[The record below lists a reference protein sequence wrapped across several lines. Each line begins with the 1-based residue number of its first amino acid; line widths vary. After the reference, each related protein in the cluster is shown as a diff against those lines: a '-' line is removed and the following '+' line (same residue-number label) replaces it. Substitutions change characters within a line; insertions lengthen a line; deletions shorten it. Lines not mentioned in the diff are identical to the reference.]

1 MEMKSGGHCGSKT
14 NGLAAEIK
22 SNGSLS
28 GLAHAHENSN
38 SNSKRE
44 CRLSAVDLL
53 AVEADGKI
61 RSRIQDSIQPDHV
74 TSQLHEN
81 R

>member
-28 GLAHAHENSN
+28 GFAHEN

-74 TSQLHEN
+74 TSQLHEK